1 MLLANV
7 GNEKV
12 TFACAASK
20 EAISRG
26 IKAGVLVKEAA
37 LMCDGKG
44 GGKDDLAQ
52 SGGKNLHNVDEI
64 LNTIKNELLN
74 AGN

>member
-1 MLLANV
+1 MW
-7 GNEKV
+7 
-12 TFACAASK
+12 
-20 EAISRG
+20 
-26 IKAGVLVKEAA
+26 
-37 LMCDGKG
+37 DGKG